1 MVEPA
6 AESYRYHSQGFD
18 MTGALQP
25 FGGRRMLRSSHAIAG
40 ALVIVAAAC
49 SQSNPITIAHTPT
62 PLVRDSIIVTV
73 INDHFYEARVHA
85 VYGQGLRYPLGVM
98 GMKRENGPFT
108 IPWHIEELAFEID
121 MITISGRYV
130 SDEIPVQPGDLV
142 ELRIPPNISSSAF
155 FTAIRQE

>member
-1 MVEPA
+1 
-6 AESYRYHSQGFD
+6 
-18 MTGALQP
+18 
-25 FGGRRMLRSSHAIAG
+25 MLRSSNTIAA
-40 ALVIVAAAC
+40 ALVIVVAGC
-49 SQSNPITIAHTPT
+49 SRGNPITIAHTPT

-85 VYGQGLRYPLGVM
+85 VYNQGLRYPLGVM

-121 MITISGRYV
+121 MITIPGRYV

-142 ELRIPPNISSSAF
+142 ELRIPPNIASSGF
-155 FTAIRQE
+155 FTPIRQE